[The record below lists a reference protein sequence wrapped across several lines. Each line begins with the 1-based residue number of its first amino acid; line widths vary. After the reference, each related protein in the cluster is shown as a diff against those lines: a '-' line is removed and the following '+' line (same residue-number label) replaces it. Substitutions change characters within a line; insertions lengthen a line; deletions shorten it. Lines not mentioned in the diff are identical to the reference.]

1 MSHNMY
7 MYILRPGEHYK
18 KVDVSE
24 EMQLLKRAGKNMENA
39 RKEGDLERMR
49 ITTDVVEGILKVFMA
64 R

>member
-7 MYILRPGEHYK
+7 TYILKPEGHYK

-24 EMQLLKRAGKNMENA
+24 EMKLLKRAGKNMENA
-39 RKEGDLERMR
+39 RKEGNLERMR